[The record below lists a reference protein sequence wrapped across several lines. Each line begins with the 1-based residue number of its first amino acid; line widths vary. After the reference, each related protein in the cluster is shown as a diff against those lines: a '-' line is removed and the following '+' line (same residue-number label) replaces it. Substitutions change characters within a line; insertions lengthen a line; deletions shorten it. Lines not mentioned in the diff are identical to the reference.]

1 MVVVYSKEIKWVT
14 LQFKE
19 NVAHFHYARNVIL
32 CLSLL
37 IVLVVYVIF
46 SHSSTCNRVKLI
58 IKWHF
63 GRNFVINIHHF
74 AHKTNL
80 VVITLLYLF
89 LMHQLKVLYITYI
102 LFLFTTQKNKQNF
115 KSWLIS
121 STLKVTSCSR
131 MWKTNGSHMFCSRK
145 IKC

>member
-1 MVVVYSKEIKWVT
+1 MVNMGCDGSSVFQRNQMSVT

-63 GRNFVINIHHF
+63 GRNFC
-74 AHKTNL
+74 
-80 VVITLLYLF
+80 Y
-89 LMHQLKVLYITYI
+89 
-102 LFLFTTQKNKQNF
+102 
-115 KSWLIS
+115 
-121 STLKVTSCSR
+121 
-131 MWKTNGSHMFCSRK
+131 
-145 IKC
+145 